1 MKTMK
6 TGLRIVHIHL
16 ILYVIV
22 LLAGCNSKNEN
33 VFENYSWISEIRN
46 NHPRL
51 FFNARSF
58 PQIKDRALNDEYE
71 LFMEMKDRIDLIVG
85 QKIEFTD
92 PLASDGT
99 QNADHMYG
107 TRAAESAFLYLVLE
121 DEKYLDLCK
130 DILVSL
136 VDYYTLR
143 NEHNLN
149 IQWYAF
155 SRINALA
162 AYDWIYNDL
171 SERERTEIGKPLLH
185 AISDMPSADRG
196 SVFRKNYG
204 DIKTGFYGP
213 PCLPWYAGIVFFK
226 TGIDDSLSMALLQ
239 KGYDDH
245 TALLKYRS
253 EISGDDGGAA
263 SAVLGY
269 CMGAYPWAEY
279 NFFHTFNSATGLDLT
294 QEWPYVP
301 QFINYIF
308 WNWLPGDRQFGYGDA
323 NHRDNDLPLRYLHIH
338 LSQMIHFYG
347 KTQPELIALAKW
359 MQTKVQRQQ
368 QGVFPL
374 TRFLLTNTF
383 DEIKP
388 EGPSEILPRARH
400 FDNMGQLFMRSGS
413 EPDDIYALFTS
424 GGSLTQHRHFDN
436 NNFVIFKKG
445 FLTLD
450 TGTRPQPGLHL
461 SHYYARTVAHN
472 CITIKKP
479 GEIMPGYWDSG
490 PALSEKEVLV
500 FPNDGGQNNM
510 MGSEIVAFDEKE
522 QYVYIASDATSSYH
536 QDKAELVH
544 RQFVFLPPDHFV
556 IFDRVCSTKPEYNK
570 RWLLHTAAEPKVKS
584 DEFYTDHWG
593 GRLFCKTLYPE
604 NAELKK
610 IGGPGKQF
618 WSDGRN
624 WALPEL
630 TPDDWNYNNMN
641 WLDNNNELF
650 GQWRIEVTP
659 GKSNTN
665 DIFLHLLQVGDSSL
679 QSMANSTPV
688 KTEDTVGVRF
698 VHENRDY
705 EVIFSITDN
714 TGGRISIHQNGQKL
728 LEEELS
734 DKVKPQRG
742 LY

>member
-1 MKTMK
+1 MKMK
-6 TGLRIVHIHL
+6 YLITIHFFLFLFL
-16 ILYVIV
+16 IGIFT
-22 LLAGCNSKNEN
+22 CCKKPKEN
-33 VFENYSWISEIRN
+33 IYENYSWISEIRDD
-46 NHPRL
+46 HPRL
-51 FFNARSF
+51 FFNKKSF
-58 PQIKDRALNDEYE
+58 KQIKNRALNDEHE
-71 LFMEMKDRIDLIVG
+71 LFREMKSRVDLMIG

-92 PLASDGT
+92 PLVPDGT

-107 TRAAESAFLYLVLE
+107 TRAAEAAFVYLVSE
-121 DEKYLDLCK
+121 DEKYLDLSK
-130 DILVSL
+130 EILIKL

-143 NEHNLN
+143 NENNLN

-171 SERERTEIGKPLLH
+171 TEKERTGIGNPLLH
-185 AISDMPSADRG
+185 AINEMLSTDRG

-213 PCLPWYAGIVFFK
+213 PYLPWYAGIVFHK
-226 TGIDDSLSMALLQ
+226 TGIDDSLSTKLLQ

-253 EISGDDGGAA
+253 NISGDDGGAA

-279 NFFHTFNSATGLDLT
+279 NFFHTFSSATGLDLS
-294 QEWPYVP
+294 QEWPYIP
-301 QFINYIF
+301 KFINYIF
-308 WNWLPGDRQFGYGDA
+308 WNWLPGDKLFGYGDA
-323 NHRDNDLPLRYLHIH
+323 NHRDNNLPLRYLHIH

-347 KTQPELIALAKW
+347 KTQPELISLAKW
-359 MQTKVQRQQ
+359 MQTKVQRQAQ
-368 QGVFPL
+368 NTFPF
-374 TRFLLTNTF
+374 TRFLLTNTC

-388 EGPSEILPRARH
+388 QGPSENLPGANH
-400 FDNMGQLFMRSGS
+400 FENMGQLFMRSGS
-413 EPDDIYALFTS
+413 GPDDTYALFTA
-424 GGSLTQHRHFDN
+424 GGILTQHRHYDN
-436 NNFVIFKKG
+436 NNFVIFKNG

-450 TGTRPQPGLHL
+450 AGTRPQPGLHL

-472 CITIKKP
+472 CITIKMP
-479 GEIMPGYWDSG
+479 GEIMPDYWDSG
-490 PALSEKEVLV
+490 PALSEKEVPV

-510 MGSEIVAFDEKE
+510 MGSEVIAFDEKE
-522 QYVYIASDATSSYH
+522 EYVYIASDATESYH
-536 QDKAELVH
+536 QDKAKLVL

-556 IFDRVCSTKPEYNK
+556 ILDRVSSTKPEYKK
-570 RWLLHTAAEPKVKS
+570 RWLLHTAAEPMVNTS
-584 DEFYTDHWG
+584 EFYTDHRG
-593 GRLFCKTLYPE
+593 GRLFCKTLFPE

-630 TPDDWNYNNMN
+630 TPDDWNYNSMR
-641 WLDNNNELF
+641 WLDNNHDLF

-659 GKSNTN
+659 GKSNTD

-679 QSMANSTPV
+679 QSMANSIPL
-688 KTEDTVGVRF
+688 KTDDMVGVRF
-698 VHENRDY
+698 VHEKKEY
-705 EVIFSITDN
+705 EVMFFVKDKAGGKISIT
-714 TGGRISIHQNGQKL
+714 QNGQKI
-728 LEEELS
+728 LEENFS
-734 DKVKPQRG
+734 DKVKHN
-742 LY
+742 